1 MGYKENVEI
10 RVGTL
15 TIDTDDVGNVKMFSH
30 SPQRE
35 IHEII
40 SGLTNSAIDTK
51 EFITANT
58 MKFTADHHTADKI
71 KKYFGVTPVIVLAG
85 DIDPVIWVA
94 AEPFVVSGSSLVPNR
109 TLLNY
114 GRGSQMPISINT
126 EQLEMLVA
134 GYTNCIP
141 TDIGLLVTGAPSTH
155 TGTLLAYD
163 NTNRLWIVDRTVRA
177 NIFAAGDACTSPGTG
192 AGTIIAAGGNI
203 PAGLWPDATQAGA
216 EWVEDTDFYLDR
228 YDASVSRIAGGG
240 MTDPDDVWGWYT
252 YINPVSET
260 MNFPK
265 GDTQVSTRGE
275 YIYTKTLANGK
286 TQEIKIPDGYITNMV
301 EIPHSPGE
309 LTEYSIEVK
318 SVEHAASVGFEHGR
332 DRRST

>member
-1 MGYKENVEI
+1 MYEENVEI
-10 RVGTL
+10 RVGAL
-15 TIDTDDVGNVKMFSH
+15 AIDTDDVGNVKMFSH
-30 SPQRE
+30 APQRE

-40 SGLTNSAIDTK
+40 SGLTNSPIDTK
-51 EFITANT
+51 EFITADI

-71 KKYFGVTPVIVLAG
+71 KKYFGVTPVVVNVG

-94 AEPFVVSGSSLVPNR
+94 AEQLLVTGIFTAGDR
-109 TLLNY
+109 TLLDY
-114 GRGSQMPISINT
+114 GRGSQMPISIDT
-126 EQLEMLVA
+126 EQLEMIAA
-134 GYTNCIP
+134 GYVNCIP
-141 TDIGLLVTGAPSTH
+141 GDIGLLVTGAPSTD
-155 TGTLLAYD
+155 TGTLLAYN
-163 NTNRLWIVDRTVRA
+163 NTLRLWIVDRTVRA
-177 NIFAAGDACTSPGTG
+177 NIFAANDVCTSPGTG
-192 AGTIIAAGGNI
+192 VGTILAAGGNI
-203 PAGLWPDATQAGA
+203 PAGFWPDATQAGA
-216 EWVEDTDFYLDR
+216 EFVEDTAMYVDR
-228 YDASVSRIAGGG
+228 HDASISRIGAP

-252 YINPVSET
+252 YVNPVSET

-265 GDTQVSTRGE
+265 GDIQVSTRGE

-286 TQEIKIPDGYITNMV
+286 TQEITIPDGYITNMV